1 MAYLRQRPRIAPGGR
16 VTLRITPA
24 QRDELLR
31 SARTPASLGHAL
43 HRASVKRGWLSLRVG
58 REELATLIMAA
69 AELRAADK
77 KEERVLSS
85 LLDYLEDL
93 EERFA
98 DPGNEKGGAGAPPED
113 GS

>member
-1 MAYLRQRPRIAPGGR
+1 MRL
-16 VTLRITPA
+16 TPA

-31 SARTPASLGHAL
+31 SQNLSASLGHAL
-43 HRASVKRGWLSLRVG
+43 HRAPVKRGWLNLRVG
-58 REELATLIMAA
+58 RDELSKMIMAA

-77 KEERVLSS
+77 KEERVLTA

-98 DPGNEKGGAGAPPED
+98 DPENEKGGAGAPPEAGD
-113 GS
+113 